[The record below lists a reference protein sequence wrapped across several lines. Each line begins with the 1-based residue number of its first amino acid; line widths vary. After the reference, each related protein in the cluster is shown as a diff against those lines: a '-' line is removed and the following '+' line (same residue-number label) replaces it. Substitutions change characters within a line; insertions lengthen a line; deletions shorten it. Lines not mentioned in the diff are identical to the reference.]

1 MGRPAFLPVD
11 RRFIPALD
19 LVGSKSVAQRAGL
32 PCPQSGHHYCF
43 TPMSKMTDHPDISA
57 GRDFVRAIIAADV
70 EAGKHGGAVV
80 TRFPPEPNGFLHIGH
95 AKAIC
100 LSFGAAAEHGGVAH
114 LRFDDTNP
122 ETEDE
127 LYVRSIQEDVRWLG
141 FDWGDHLYFASDYFE
156 RLYRYAI
163 ELIEAGLAYV
173 DSSTEEEIREYRGT
187 VTEPGRPTAYRER
200 SVAENLDLF
209 RRMREG
215 DFADGTHVLRAKI
228 DLASPNMLMRDPV
241 LYRIRHAD
249 HYRTGGDW
257 CIYPLYDF
265 THCLS
270 DSIEGIT
277 HSLCTL
283 EFDNN
288 REVYDWI
295 LDHVD
300 VPRPQPRQYEFA
312 RLNLEYTLL
321 SKRKLLRLV
330 EEGHVH
336 GWDDPRMPTVAGM
349 RRRGIPSAAL
359 RTFCDMIGVA
369 KTENRV
375 DFAKLE
381 YAIRDE
387 LNRTAPRVMC
397 VLRPLKLVVDNFPE
411 GELEELEAPYFP
423 KDIGKEGSR
432 PVPFTRALL
441 IERDDFE
448 EDPPKGFR
456 RLVPGGE
463 VRLRYGYVVRCVD
476 VVKDENGVIQ
486 EVHCTYD
493 PDTKGGSTPDGR
505 EVKGTIHWVSASH
518 SLPAEIRLYDRLF
531 SVPDPD
537 NVEDAEDFT
546 LHLNPDSLTVL
557 TDSRIEPSIASDSTD
572 ITYQFERIGYFV
584 HDGVD
589 SRPDHR
595 VFNRTV
601 TLRDSWAKARKAAE
615 SGAAKPQPAQAEKR
629 TSESQPSEAA
639 SGAPGERDSGK
650 PVTRPRPDDP
660 EAALRYDGLRE
671 SHRLA
676 TSEASVLAQDAG
688 LLELFHQG
696 LEYTVDNNGLAK
708 WIVNEVPR
716 VLGDRPIDELLLGGR
731 ELARLLEL
739 VSKGEVSGRTARD
752 VLAVLAKEGGNP
764 DAVIEARGWVRVSDA
779 STLQPL
785 IARLIEAN
793 PAQAQGYRDGKTGLI
808 GFFVGLVM
816 GETNGAADPEVTQ
829 NLVREAL
836 IGGEEE

>member
-1 MGRPAFLPVD
+1 
-11 RRFIPALD
+11 
-19 LVGSKSVAQRAGL
+19 
-32 PCPQSGHHYCF
+32 
-43 TPMSKMTDHPDISA
+43 MTEHPDRMAA

-70 EAGKHGGAVV
+70 ETGKHGGAVV

-95 AKAIC
+95 AKSIC
-100 LSFGAAAEHGGVAH
+100 LNFGAAADHGGVTH

-127 LYVRSIQEDVRWLG
+127 LYVRSMQEDMRWLG

-156 RLYRYAI
+156 PLYQYAI
-163 ELIEAGLAYV
+163 ELIEAGLAFV
-173 DSSTEEEIREYRGT
+173 DSSSEEEIREFRGT
-187 VTEPGRPTAYRER
+187 VTEPGRPTTYRDR

-215 DFADGTHVLRAKI
+215 EFANGAHVLRAKI

-257 CIYPLYDF
+257 CLYPLYDF

-288 REVYDWI
+288 RELYDWI

-321 SKRKLLRLV
+321 SKRNLLRLV
-330 EEGHVH
+330 EEGHVD

-349 RRRGIPSAAL
+349 RRRGIPAAAV

-381 YAIRDE
+381 YAIRDD
-387 LNRTAPRVMC
+387 LNPTAPRVMC

-411 GELEELEAPYFP
+411 GDIEELEAPYYP
-423 KDIGKEGSR
+423 SDIGKEGSR
-432 PVPFTRALL
+432 LVFFTRELL

-448 EDPPKGFR
+448 EAPPKGFR

-476 VVKDENGVIQ
+476 VVKDGDGVIQ

-493 PDTKGGSTPDGR
+493 PDTRGGSTPYGR
-505 EVKGTIHWVSASH
+505 KVEGTIHWVSASH
-518 SLPAEIRLYDRLF
+518 SLPAEVRLYDRLF

-537 NVEDAEDFT
+537 EVEDDQDFT
-546 LHLNPDSLTVL
+546 VNLNPESLTVL
-557 TDSRIEPSIASDSTD
+557 ADSRVEPSIASDPADT
-572 ITYQFERIGYFV
+572 TYQFERTGYFV
-584 HDGVD
+584 RDSVD
-589 SRPDHR
+589 SRPDHL

-601 TLRDSWAKARKAAE
+601 TLRDSWAKAREAAE
-615 SGAAKPQPAQAEKR
+615 KGAPEKGAEEPQPSKATRGGRGGK
-629 TSESQPSEAA
+629 
-639 SGAPGERDSGK
+639 GAGSSP
-650 PVTRPRPDDP
+650 PVARPRPEDP
-660 EAALRYDGLRE
+660 ESASRYDSLRE
-671 SHRLA
+671 EHQLA
-676 TSEASVLAQDAG
+676 ESEASVLAQDLG
-688 LLELFHQG
+688 LFELFRDGSEHTAD
-696 LEYTVDNNGLAK
+696 EAGLAK

-716 VLGDRPIDELLLGGR
+716 VLEDRQIDSLLFGGR
-731 ELARLLEL
+731 ELSRLVEL
-739 VSKGEVSGRTARD
+739 VSGGEVSGRAARD
-752 VLAVLAKEGGNP
+752 VLAVLAEEGGDP
-764 DAVIEARGWVRVSDA
+764 DAVVEARGLGRVSDA
-779 STLQPL
+779 STLKPL
-785 IARLIEAN
+785 VARLVEAN
-793 PAQAQGYRDGKTGLI
+793 PAQAQGYRDGKKGLM
-808 GFFVGLVM
+808 GFFIGQVM
-816 GETNGAADPEVTQ
+816 KETNGAADPEVTQ
-829 NLVREAL
+829 NLLREAL
-836 IGGEEE
+836 TGPDEK

>member
-1 MGRPAFLPVD
+1 MLKT
-11 RRFIPALD
+11 I
-19 LVGSKSVAQRAGL
+19 
-32 PCPQSGHHYCF
+32 
-43 TPMSKMTDHPDISA
+43 DHPDRTPA
-57 GRDFVRAIIAADV
+57 GRDFIRAIIAADV
-70 EAGKHGGAVV
+70 ESGKHGGAVV

-95 AKAIC
+95 AKSIC
-100 LSFGAAAEHGGVAH
+100 LNFGAAAEYDGTTH

-141 FDWGDHLYFASDYFE
+141 FDWGEHLYFASDYFE
-156 RLYRYAI
+156 RLYGYAV

-173 DSSTEEEIREYRGT
+173 DSSSEEEIREYRGT
-187 VTEPGRPTAYRER
+187 VTEPGRPTAYRDRPVE
-200 SVAENLDLF
+200 ENLDLF

-215 DFADGTHVLRAKI
+215 EFPDGTHVLRAKI

-277 HSLCTL
+277 HSVCTL

-288 REVYDWI
+288 RELYDWI

-312 RLNLEYTLL
+312 RLNVEYTLL
-321 SKRKLLRLV
+321 SKRNLLRLV
-330 EEGHVH
+330 EEGHVE
-336 GWDDPRMPTVAGM
+336 GWDDPRMPTIAGL
-349 RRRGIPSAAL
+349 RRRGVPPAAL

-375 DFAKLE
+375 DYAKLE

-387 LNRTAPRVMC
+387 LNPTAPRVMC

-411 GELEELEAPYFP
+411 GEVEELEAPYFP
-423 KDIGKEGSR
+423 SDIGKEGSR
-432 PVPFTRALL
+432 TIPFARELL
-441 IERDDFE
+441 IERDDFA

-476 VVKDENGVIQ
+476 VVKDADGEIT

-493 PDTKGGSTPDGR
+493 PDTKGGSTPDR
-505 EVKGTIHWVSASH
+505 RKVEGTIHWVAEAL

-537 NVEDAEDFT
+537 AVEEGEDFT
-546 LHLNPDSLTVL
+546 ASLNPESLTVL
-557 TDSRIEPSIASDSTD
+557 TDSRIEPSIASDPPET
-572 ITYQFERIGYFV
+572 TYQFERTGYFV
-584 HDGVD
+584 QDAIH
-589 SRPDHR
+589 SNPDHL

-601 TLRDSWAKARKAAE
+601 TLRDSWAKVLSVAVKGVA
-615 SGAAKPQPAQAEKR
+615 GAQAEPAVP
-629 TSESQPSEAA
+629 EPSKGGDADVA
-639 SGAPGERDSGK
+639 RGGGPTTAPGS
-650 PVTRPRPDDP
+650 PRPEDP
-660 EAALRYDGLRE
+660 EAAARYDELRE
-671 SHRLA
+671 THRLA
-676 TSEASVLAQDAG
+676 ESEASVLAQDAG
-688 LLELFHQG
+688 LLELFHDG
-696 LEYTVDNNGLAK
+696 SEHSADAAGLAK

-716 VLGDRPIDELLLGGR
+716 VLEDRSIDTLSFGGR
-731 ELARLLEL
+731 ELARLVEL
-739 VSKGEVSGRTARD
+739 ISSGEVSGRAAKD
-752 VLAVLAKEGGNP
+752 VLVVMAAEGGDP
-764 DAVIEARGWVRVSDA
+764 DAVIEARGLGRVSDA
-779 STLQPL
+779 STLEPL
-785 IARLIEAN
+785 VARVIEAN
-793 PAQAQGYRDGKTGLI
+793 PAQAQSYREGKTGLL
-808 GFFVGLVM
+808 GFFVGQVM
-816 GETNGAADPEVTQ
+816 KETNGAADPEVTQ
-829 NLVREAL
+829 NLLRGAL
-836 IGGEEE
+836 GGEANESRS

>member
-1 MGRPAFLPVD
+1 
-11 RRFIPALD
+11 
-19 LVGSKSVAQRAGL
+19 
-32 PCPQSGHHYCF
+32 
-43 TPMSKMTDHPDISA
+43 MTDHPERT
-57 GRDFVRAIIAADV
+57 GPGLDFIRAIIADDV
-70 EAGKHGGAVV
+70 ASGKHGGAVV

-100 LSFGAAAEHGGVAH
+100 LSFGAAAEQGGVTH

-127 LYVRSIQEDVRWLG
+127 LYVHSIQEDVRWLG

-156 RLYRYAI
+156 RLYEYAI

-173 DSSTEEEIREYRGT
+173 DSSSEEEIREYRGS
-187 VTEPGRPTAYRER
+187 VTEPGRPTSYRDR
-200 SVAENLDLF
+200 SVEENLDLF

-215 DFADGTHVLRAKI
+215 EFGDGAHVLRAKI

-241 LYRIRHAD
+241 LYRIRHTD

-288 REVYDWI
+288 RELYDWI
-295 LDHVD
+295 LDNLD

-321 SKRKLLRLV
+321 SKRLLLRLV
-330 EEGHVH
+330 EEGHVD

-349 RRRGIPSAAL
+349 RRRGTPAAAL

-387 LNRTAPRVMC
+387 LNPTAPRVMC

-411 GELEELEAPYFP
+411 GDVEELDAPYFP

-432 PVPFTRALL
+432 SIPFTREIL

-448 EDPPKGFR
+448 ETPPKGFR
-456 RLVPGGE
+456 RLAPGGE

-476 VVKDENGVIQ
+476 VVKDEGGAIT

-493 PDTKGGSTPDGR
+493 PDTRGGSTPDGR
-505 EVKGTIHWVSASH
+505 TVKGTIHWVSAYH
-518 SLPAEIRLYDRLF
+518 SLPAEVRLYDRLF

-537 NVEDAEDFT
+537 AVEDGEDFT
-546 LHLNPDSLTVL
+546 ANLNPESLIVL
-557 TDSRIEPSIASDSTD
+557 TDSRVEPSLASDPPDT
-572 ITYQFERIGYFV
+572 TYQFERTGYFV
-584 HDGVD
+584 HDAVD
-589 SRPDHR
+589 SRPDHL
-595 VFNRTV
+595 VFNRAV
-601 TLRDSWAKARKAAE
+601 TLRDSWAKVRKAAE
-615 SGAAKPQPAQAEKR
+615 REATEDGAAKGGAAKGGAAEPGPTQAVDGAATDATPAGPTAAPPA
-629 TSESQPSEAA
+629 TAPPS
-639 SGAPGERDSGK
+639 
-650 PVTRPRPDDP
+650 PRPEDP
-660 EAALRYDGLRE
+660 EAASRYDRLRDAHGLAE
-671 SHRLA
+671 
-676 TSEASVLAQDAG
+676 SEASVLARDAG
-688 LLELFHQG
+688 LFELFREGSEH
-696 LEYTVDNNGLAK
+696 TADDDGLAK
-708 WIVNEVPR
+708 WIVNELPR
-716 VLGDRPIDELLLGGR
+716 VLEDRPIEALPFGGR
-731 ELARLLEL
+731 ELARLVEL
-739 VSKGEVSGRTARD
+739 VSASEVSGRAARD
-752 VLAVLAKEGGNP
+752 VLVVLAEEGGDP
-764 DAVIEARGWVRVSDA
+764 DTVIEERGLGRVSDA
-779 STLQPL
+779 STLRPMV
-785 IARLIEAN
+785 ARLIEAN
-793 PAQAQGYRDGKTGLI
+793 PAQAQGYRDGKTGLM
-808 GFFVGLVM
+808 GFFIGQVM
-816 GETNGAADPEVTQ
+816 KETNGAADPEVTQ
-829 NLVREAL
+829 SLLREAL
-836 IGGEEE
+836 IGESRD

>member
-1 MGRPAFLPVD
+1 
-11 RRFIPALD
+11 
-19 LVGSKSVAQRAGL
+19 
-32 PCPQSGHHYCF
+32 
-43 TPMSKMTDHPDISA
+43 MSKMTEYPDRTAA

-70 EAGKHGGAVV
+70 ETGKHGGAVV

-95 AKAIC
+95 AKSIC
-100 LSFGAAAEHGGVAH
+100 LNFGAAADHGGVTH

-127 LYVRSIQEDVRWLG
+127 LYVRSMQEDIRWLG

-156 RLYRYAI
+156 RLYQYAI

-173 DSSTEEEIREYRGT
+173 DSSSEEEIREFRGT
-187 VTEPGRPTAYRER
+187 VTEPGRPTAYRDR

-215 DFADGTHVLRAKI
+215 EFANGAHVLRAKI

-257 CIYPLYDF
+257 CLYPLYDF

-295 LDHVD
+295 LHHLD

-330 EEGHVH
+330 EEGHVE
-336 GWDDPRMPTVAGM
+336 GWDDPRMPTIAGM
-349 RRRGIPSAAL
+349 RRRGVPPAAL

-387 LNRTAPRVMC
+387 LNPTAPRVMC
-397 VLRPLKLVVDNFPE
+397 VLRPLKLVVNNFGE
-411 GELEELEAPYFP
+411 GEFEELDAPYFP
-423 KDIGKEGSR
+423 DDIGKEGSR
-432 PVPFTRALL
+432 PIPFTRELL

-456 RLVPGGE
+456 RLIPGGE

-476 VVKDENGVIQ
+476 VVKDEDGVIT

-493 PDTKGGSTPDGR
+493 PETRGGSTPNGR
-505 EVKGTIHWVSASH
+505 KIKGTIHWVSASH
-518 SLPAEIRLYDRLF
+518 SVPAEIRLYDRLF

-537 NVEDAEDFT
+537 DVEDDQDFT
-546 LHLNPDSLTVL
+546 VNLNPESLTVL
-557 TDSRIEPSIASDSTD
+557 TDSRVEPSIASGPPDT
-572 ITYQFERIGYFV
+572 TYQFERTGYFV
-584 HDGVD
+584 RDSVD
-589 SRPDHR
+589 SRPDHL

-601 TLRDSWAKARKAAE
+601 TLRDSWVKVLRAAT
-615 SGAAKPQPAQAEKR
+615 SGAAGARAEPGPSQSKDGASSVHAGHEGVEVHGRESEGTKPLVAGP
-629 TSESQPSEAA
+629 PPDNPEAA
-639 SGAPGERDSGK
+639 S
-650 PVTRPRPDDP
+650 
-660 EAALRYDGLRE
+660 RYDGLRAE
-671 SHRLA
+671 HSLA
-676 TSEASVLAQDAG
+676 ESEASVLAQDVG
-688 LLELFHQG
+688 LFELFRDGSEHTAD
-696 LEYTVDNNGLAK
+696 EAALAK

-716 VLGDRPIDELLLGGR
+716 VLEDRPIDSLLFGGR
-731 ELARLLEL
+731 ELARLVEL
-739 VSKGEVSGRTARD
+739 VAGGEVSGRAARD
-752 VLAVLAKEGGNP
+752 VLAVLAEEGGDP
-764 DAVIEARGWVRVSDA
+764 DAVIEARGLARVSDT
-779 STLQPL
+779 STLKPMV
-785 IARLIEAN
+785 ARLVEAN
-793 PAQAQGYRDGKTGLI
+793 PAQAQGYRDGKKGLM

-816 GETNGAADPEVTQ
+816 KETNGAADPEVTQ
-829 NLVREAL
+829 NLLCEAL
-836 IGGEEE
+836 TQPDGE

>member
-1 MGRPAFLPVD
+1 MP
-11 RRFIPALD
+11 
-19 LVGSKSVAQRAGL
+19 
-32 PCPQSGHHYCF
+32 
-43 TPMSKMTDHPDISA
+43 KMTDHPDRTAA
-57 GRDFVRAIIAADV
+57 GRNFIRAIIAADV

-100 LSFGAAAEHGGVAH
+100 LSFGAAAEHGGVTH

-122 ETEDE
+122 ETENE

-156 RLYRYAI
+156 RLYEYAV

-173 DSSTEEEIREYRGT
+173 DSASEEEIREYRGT
-187 VTEPGRPTAYRER
+187 VTEPGRPTTYRER

-215 DFADGTHVLRAKI
+215 DFEDGAHVLRAKI
-228 DLASPNMLMRDPV
+228 DLASSNMLMRDPV

-288 REVYDWI
+288 RELYDWI
-295 LDHVD
+295 LDHLE
-300 VPRPQPRQYEFA
+300 VPQPQPRQYEFA
-312 RLNLEYTLL
+312 RLNVEYTLL
-321 SKRKLLRLV
+321 SKRNLLRLV
-330 EEGHVH
+330 EEERVE

-349 RRRGIPSAAL
+349 RRRGIPASAL
-359 RTFCDMIGVA
+359 RAFCDMIGVA

-387 LNRTAPRVMC
+387 LNPIAPRVMC

-411 GELEELEAPYFP
+411 GKLEELEAPYFP
-423 KDIGKEGSR
+423 EDVGKEGSR
-432 PVPFTRALL
+432 LVPFTRELL

-463 VRLRYGYVVRCVD
+463 VRLRYGYVVRCAD
-476 VVKDENGVIQ
+476 VVKDENGVVT

-493 PDTKGGSTPDGR
+493 PETKGGSTPDGR
-505 EVKGTIHWVSASH
+505 KVKGTIHWVSASH
-518 SLPAEIRLYDRLF
+518 SLPTEVRLYDRLF
-531 SVPDPD
+531 SVPDP
-537 NVEDAEDFT
+537 EKGGAAEDFT
-546 LHLNPDSLTVL
+546 VHLNPDSLTVL
-557 TDSRIEPSIASDSTD
+557 TDSRIEPSIKADPADT
-572 ITYQFERIGYFV
+572 TYQFERTGYFV

-589 SRPDHR
+589 SRPDHL

-615 SGAAKPQPAQAEKR
+615 SGAAGGGAAE
-629 TSESQPSEAA
+629 
-639 SGAPGERDSGK
+639 SGAVEARPSKTAREPIGGKGSGSGSSPGSRP
-650 PVTRPRPDDP
+650 PVGRPRPEDP
-660 EAALRYDGLRE
+660 AAALRYDGLRE
-671 SHRLA
+671 AHRLA
-676 TSEASVLAQDAG
+676 TNEASVLAQDAG
-688 LLELFHQG
+688 LFQLFTEA
-696 LEYTVDNNGLAK
+696 LEYTVDHSGLAK

-716 VLGDRPIDELLLGGR
+716 VLEDRPIDTLPFGGL

-739 VSKGEVSGRTARD
+739 VSTGEVSGRTARD
-752 VLAVLAKEGGNP
+752 VLVVLAEEGGNP
-764 DAVIEARGWVRVSDA
+764 DAVIEARGWRRISDT
-779 STLQPL
+779 STLQPM

-793 PAQAQGYRDGKTGLI
+793 PAQAQSYRDGKTGLM

-816 GETNGAADPEVTQ
+816 KETDGAADPEVTQ
-829 NLVREAL
+829 NLLREAL
-836 IGGEEE
+836 TGEGE

>member
-1 MGRPAFLPVD
+1 
-11 RRFIPALD
+11 
-19 LVGSKSVAQRAGL
+19 
-32 PCPQSGHHYCF
+32 
-43 TPMSKMTDHPDISA
+43 MSKMTDQPDPPVA

-95 AKAIC
+95 AKSIC
-100 LSFGAAAEHGGVAH
+100 LNFGAAADHGGITH

-127 LYVRSIQEDVRWLG
+127 LYVRSMQEDMRWLG

-156 RLYRYAI
+156 RLYLYAI

-173 DSSTEEEIREYRGT
+173 DSSSEEEIREFRGT
-187 VTEPGRPTAYRER
+187 VTEPGRPTAYRDR

-215 DFADGTHVLRAKI
+215 EFANGAHVLRAKI

-257 CIYPLYDF
+257 CLYPLYDF

-295 LDHVD
+295 LDHLD

-312 RLNLEYTLL
+312 RLSLEFTLL

-330 EEGHVH
+330 EEGHVE
-336 GWDDPRMPTVAGM
+336 GWDDPRMPTIAGI
-349 RRRGIPSAAL
+349 RRRGVPAAAL

-369 KTENRV
+369 KTESRV

-381 YAIRDE
+381 YTIRDE
-387 LNRTAPRVMC
+387 LNPTAPRVMC

-411 GELEELEAPYFP
+411 GEIEELEAPYFP
-423 KDIGKEGSR
+423 SDIGREGSR
-432 PVPFTRALL
+432 LVFFTRELL

-448 EDPPKGFR
+448 EAPPKGFR

-476 VVKDENGVIQ
+476 VVKDGDGVIQ

-505 EVKGTIHWVSASH
+505 KVEGTIHWVSASH
-518 SLPAEIRLYDRLF
+518 SLPAEVRLYDRLF

-537 NVEDAEDFT
+537 DVEDDQDFT
-546 LHLNPDSLTVL
+546 VNLNPESLTVL
-557 TDSRIEPSIASDSTD
+557 ADSRVESSIASDPADT
-572 ITYQFERIGYFV
+572 TYQFERTGYFV
-584 HDGVD
+584 RDSVD
-589 SRPDHR
+589 SRPDHL

-601 TLRDSWAKARKAAE
+601 TLRDSWAKVLRAAAR
-615 SGAAKPQPAQAEKR
+615 GAAGAQAKPAPSQ
-629 TSESQPSEAA
+629 SEDGASSVAAGHESIEAHGRESE
-639 SGAPGERDSGK
+639 GTK
-650 PVTRPRPDDP
+650 PPVAHPRPEDP
-660 EAALRYDGLRE
+660 ESASRYDSLRE
-671 SHRLA
+671 EHQLA
-676 TSEASVLAQDAG
+676 ESEASVLAQDGG
-688 LLELFHQG
+688 LFELFRDGSEHAAD
-696 LEYTVDNNGLAK
+696 EDDLAK

-716 VLGDRPIDELLLGGR
+716 VLGDQPIDSLLFGGR
-731 ELARLLEL
+731 ELARLVEL
-739 VSKGEVSGRTARD
+739 VSGGEVSGRAARD
-752 VLAVLAKEGGNP
+752 VLAVLAEEGGDP
-764 DAVIEARGWVRVSDA
+764 DAVIEARSLGRVSDA
-779 STLQPL
+779 STLRPMV
-785 IARLIEAN
+785 ARLVEAN
-793 PAQAQGYRDGKTGLI
+793 PAQAQGYRDGKKGLM
-808 GFFVGLVM
+808 GFFVGQVM
-816 GETNGAADPEVTQ
+816 KETNGAADPEVTQ
-829 NLVREAL
+829 NLLREAL
-836 IGGEEE
+836 MGAGEE

>member
-1 MGRPAFLPVD
+1 MLTSR
-11 RRFIPALD
+11 
-19 LVGSKSVAQRAGL
+19 
-32 PCPQSGHHYCF
+32 HHHRF
-43 TPMSKMTDHPDISA
+43 TPTPKMTDHPDRPAA
-57 GRDFVRAIIAADV
+57 GQDFVRAIIAADV
-70 EAGKHGGAVV
+70 ETGKHGGAVV

-95 AKAIC
+95 AKSIC
-100 LSFGAAAEHGGVAH
+100 LNFGAAAEHDGVTH

-156 RLYRYAI
+156 RLYQYAI

-173 DSSTEEEIREYRGT
+173 DSSSEEEIRDYRGT
-187 VTEPGRPTAYRER
+187 VTEPGRPTSYRDR

-215 DFADGTHVLRAKI
+215 EFADGTHVLRAKI
-228 DLASPNMLMRDPV
+228 DLTSPNMLMRDPV

-249 HYRTGGDW
+249 HYRTSGDW

-288 REVYDWI
+288 RELYDWI

-321 SKRKLLRLV
+321 SKRNLLCLV
-330 EEGHVH
+330 REAHLD
-336 GWDDPRMPTVAGM
+336 GWDDPRMPSIAGM
-349 RRRGIPSAAL
+349 RRRGVPPAAL

-387 LNRTAPRVMC
+387 LNPTAPRVMC
-397 VLRPLKLVVDNFPE
+397 VLRPLKLIVDNFGE
-411 GELEELEAPYFP
+411 QELEELDAPYFP
-423 KDIGKEGSR
+423 DDIGKEGSR
-432 PVPFTRALL
+432 LVPFTRELL
-441 IERDDFE
+441 IERGDFE

-476 VVKDENGVIQ
+476 AVKDEDGVVT

-493 PDTKGGSTPDGR
+493 PETRGGSTPDGR
-505 EVKGTIHWVSASH
+505 KVKGTIHWVSASH
-518 SLPAEIRLYDRLF
+518 SVPAEVRLYDRLF
-531 SVPDPD
+531 SVPDPE
-537 NVEDAEDFT
+537 NVEDGEDFT
-546 LHLNPDSLTVL
+546 VHLNPDSLTVL
-557 TDSRIEPSIASDSTD
+557 ADSRVEQSVASDPTD
-572 ITYQFERIGYFV
+572 TTYQFERTGYFV
-584 HDGVD
+584 HDAVD
-589 SRPDHR
+589 SRPDHL
-595 VFNRTV
+595 VFNRIV
-601 TLRDSWAKARKAAE
+601 TLRDSWARARTEAE
-615 SGAAKPQPAQAEKR
+615 GEAAKPHPAQVEEKAGGR
-629 TSESQPSEAA
+629 ASPSDPRPGDPKAA
-639 SGAPGERDSGK
+639 S
-650 PVTRPRPDDP
+650 
-660 EAALRYDGLRE
+660 RYDGLLE
-671 SHRLA
+671 EHALA
-676 TSEASVLAQDAG
+676 ESEASVLAQDLG
-688 LLELFHQG
+688 LFGLFGEGSKHTAD
-696 LEYTVDNNGLAK
+696 LVGLAK

-716 VLGDRPIDELLLGGR
+716 VLENRPVDALLFGGR
-731 ELARLLEL
+731 ELARLVEL
-739 VSKGEVSGRTARD
+739 VSKGDVSGRAAKD
-752 VLAVLAKEGGNP
+752 VLAVLAEEGGDP
-764 DAVIEARGWVRVSDA
+764 DTVIEARGLGRVSDA
-779 STLQPL
+779 STLQPMV
-785 IARLIEAN
+785 ARLVESN
-793 PAQAQGYRDGKTGLI
+793 PTQAQSYRDGKTGLM
-808 GFFVGLVM
+808 GFFVGQVM
-816 GETNGAADPEVTQ
+816 KETNGAADPEVTQ
-829 NLVREAL
+829 NLPT
-836 IGGEEE
+836 

>member
-1 MGRPAFLPVD
+1 
-11 RRFIPALD
+11 
-19 LVGSKSVAQRAGL
+19 
-32 PCPQSGHHYCF
+32 
-43 TPMSKMTDHPDISA
+43 MTEHPDRTAAS
-57 GRDFVRAIIAADV
+57 RDFVRAIIAADV
-70 EAGKHGGAVV
+70 ETGKHGGAVV

-95 AKAIC
+95 AKSIC
-100 LSFGAAAEHGGVAH
+100 LNFGAAADHGGVTH

-127 LYVRSIQEDVRWLG
+127 LYVRSIQEDIRWLG
-141 FDWGDHLYFASDYFE
+141 FDWGDHLHFASDYFE
-156 RLYRYAI
+156 RLYQYAI

-173 DSSTEEEIREYRGT
+173 DSSSEEEIRKFRGT
-187 VTEPGRPTAYRER
+187 VTEPGRPTPYRDR

-215 DFADGTHVLRAKI
+215 EFANGAHVLRAKI

-257 CIYPLYDF
+257 CLYPLYDF

-288 REVYDWI
+288 RELYDWI

-321 SKRKLLRLV
+321 SKRNLLRLV
-330 EEGHVH
+330 EEGQVD

-349 RRRGIPSAAL
+349 RRRGIPAAAV

-381 YAIRDE
+381 YAIRDD
-387 LNRTAPRVMC
+387 LNPTAPRVMC

-411 GELEELEAPYFP
+411 GEIEELEAPYFP
-423 KDIGKEGSR
+423 SDIGKEGSR
-432 PVPFTRALL
+432 LLSFTRELL
-441 IERDDFE
+441 IERADFE
-448 EDPPKGFR
+448 EAPPKGFR

-476 VVKDENGVIQ
+476 VVKDGDGVLQ

-493 PDTKGGSTPDGR
+493 PDTRGGSTPDER
-505 EVKGTIHWVSASH
+505 RVEGTIHWVSASH
-518 SLPAEIRLYDRLF
+518 SLPAEVRLYDRLF

-537 NVEDAEDFT
+537 DVEDDQDFT
-546 LHLNPDSLTVL
+546 VNLNPESLTVL
-557 TDSRIEPSIASDSTD
+557 ADSRIEPSVASDPPDT
-572 ITYQFERIGYFV
+572 TYQFERTGYFV
-584 HDGVD
+584 RDSVD
-589 SRPDHR
+589 SRPDHL

-601 TLRDSWAKARKAAE
+601 TLRDSWAKARAAAEKGAAEPQPSKAAR
-615 SGAAKPQPAQAEKR
+615 GGRGGKAAGSSP
-629 TSESQPSEAA
+629 
-639 SGAPGERDSGK
+639 
-650 PVTRPRPDDP
+650 PVFRPRPEDP
-660 EAALRYDGLRE
+660 ASASRYDSLRE
-671 SHRLA
+671 EHQLA
-676 TSEASVLAQDAG
+676 ESEASVLAQDRG
-688 LLELFHQG
+688 LFELFREGSEHTADG
-696 LEYTVDNNGLAK
+696 AGLAK

-716 VLGDRPIDELLLGGR
+716 VLEDRPIDSLLFGGR
-731 ELARLLEL
+731 DLARLVEL
-739 VSKGEVSGRTARD
+739 VSEGEVSGRAARD
-752 VLAVLAKEGGNP
+752 VLAVLADEGGDP
-764 DAVIEARGWVRVSDA
+764 DAVIEARGLGRVSDE
-779 STLQPL
+779 STLKPMV
-785 IARLIEAN
+785 ARLVEAN
-793 PAQAQGYRDGKTGLI
+793 PAQAQGYRDGKKGLM
-808 GFFVGLVM
+808 GFFVGQVM
-816 GETNGAADPEVTQ
+816 KETNGAADPEVTQ
-829 NLVREAL
+829 NLLREAL
-836 IGGEEE
+836 SQPGEE